1 MLARV
6 PWVVEKAGA
15 INYNLPEQKWFRKRA
30 FFLNYFNN
38 LLIVVNI

>member
-6 PWVVEKAGA
+6 PWVVEKAGV

-30 FFLNYFNN
+30 IFFELFQ
-38 LLIVVNI
+38 